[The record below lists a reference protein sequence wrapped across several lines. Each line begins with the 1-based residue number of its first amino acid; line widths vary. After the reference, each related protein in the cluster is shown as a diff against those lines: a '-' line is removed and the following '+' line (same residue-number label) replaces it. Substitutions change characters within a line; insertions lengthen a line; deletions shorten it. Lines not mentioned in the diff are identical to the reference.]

1 MQGLHHLYGM
11 FQYFHRSS
19 FKMYDCL
26 MITERSQA
34 NEDAV
39 AILASSPSMLAKIAG
54 FVHAGEEGPW
64 VEWAKVANLAHQKV
78 LPRGD
83 RAFLGICAEI
93 AGFVTSNG
101 DHEETFGARW
111 EALDGQRQAVVA
123 SVLTASA
130 QTKKAEELAV
140 YQRLG
145 VAWHDPLAEGKT
157 AVRVRLGPDIPA
169 VVNDALGRERVGF
182 REGLS
187 THEVWLRGRGVWKMQ
202 PDRVLTSQ
210 LLIIANAGMV
220 RMVGTIDGVTIHG
233 DRVAIIGRPLPNHPL
248 IGKPDPLDNT
258 SQNPVAYGDLD
269 ELI

>member
-1 MQGLHHLYGM
+1 MN
-11 FQYFHRSS
+11 
-19 FKMYDCL
+19 
-26 MITERSQA
+26 TVTSQA
-34 NEDAV
+34 IEDAV

-54 FVHAGEEGPW
+54 FVHEGRDGPV
-64 VEWAKVANLAHQKV
+64 VEWAKVAELAHQQA
-78 LPRGD
+78 LPRTD

-93 AGFVTSNG
+93 AGFVTSSG
-101 DHEETFGARW
+101 DLQETFGARW
-111 EALDGQRQAVVA
+111 ITLDGQHQAIIA

-145 VAWHDPLAEGKT
+145 VASQDPLAAGT
-157 AVRVRLGPDIPA
+157 RAVRVRLGPDIPA

-182 REGLS
+182 RERLS
-187 THEVWLRGRGVWKMQ
+187 THEVWLRGRGVWRMQ

-210 LLIIANAGMV
+210 LLIIANSGLV

-248 IGKPDPLDNT
+248 IGRPDPLDNT
-258 SQNPVAYGDLD
+258 SQNPVSYGDLT
-269 ELI
+269 ELTDLTCLT

>member
-1 MQGLHHLYGM
+1 MMTL
-11 FQYFHRSS
+11 
-19 FKMYDCL
+19 
-26 MITERSQA
+26 RSQA

-39 AILASSPSMLAKIAG
+39 AILASSPSMLAKIAS
-54 FVHAGEEGPW
+54 FVHVGEDGPR
-64 VEWAKVANLAHQKV
+64 VEWAKVADLAQEQV

-93 AGFVTSNG
+93 AGFVTSGGNR
-101 DHEETFGARW
+101 EETFGARW
-111 EALDGQRQAVVA
+111 DALDGQHQAVVA

-130 QTKKAEELAV
+130 QTKKAEEVAV
-140 YQRLG
+140 YERLG
-145 VAWHDPLAEGKT
+145 VTSHDPLKEGAR

-169 VVNDALGRERVGF
+169 VANDALGRERVGL

-187 THEVWLRGRGVWKMQ
+187 THEVWLRGRGVWRMQ

-210 LLIIANAGMV
+210 LLIIAHAGMV

-248 IGKPDPLDNT
+248 IGQPDPLDNT

-269 ELI
+269 ELALAGPGR

>member
-1 MQGLHHLYGM
+1 MN
-11 FQYFHRSS
+11 
-19 FKMYDCL
+19 
-26 MITERSQA
+26 TPRSQA

-54 FVHAGEEGPW
+54 FVHDGENGPE
-64 VEWAKVANLAHQKV
+64 VEWAKVADLAHHQV

-93 AGFVTSNG
+93 AGFVASEG
-101 DHEETFGARW
+101 DRQGDREETFGARW
-111 EALDGQRQAVVA
+111 DELDGQHQAVIA

-130 QTKKAEELAV
+130 QAKKAEELAV

-145 VAWHDPLAEGKT
+145 VAMYDPLAEGT
-157 AVRVRLGPDIPA
+157 RAVRVRLGPDIPA
-169 VVNDALGRERVGF
+169 VANDALGRERVGF

-187 THEVWLRGRGVWKMQ
+187 NHEVWLRGRGVWRMQ

-210 LLIIANAGMV
+210 RLIIASVGIV

-233 DRVAIIGRPLPNHPL
+233 DRVAIIGRPLPHHPL
-248 IGKPDPLDNT
+248 IGQPDPLDNT
-258 SQNPVAYGDLD
+258 SQNPVAYGDLGQPS
-269 ELI
+269 

>member
-1 MQGLHHLYGM
+1 MYG
-11 FQYFHRSS
+11 
-19 FKMYDCL
+19 CL
-26 MITERSQA
+26 VNNLRSQA

-39 AILASSPSMLAKIAG
+39 AILASSPTMLAKISG
-54 FVHAGEEGPW
+54 FVHDGQDGPW
-64 VEWAKVANLAHQKV
+64 VEWAKVAELAHEKV

-111 EALDGQRQAVVA
+111 ETLDGQHQAVIA
-123 SVLTASA
+123 SVLTTSA
-130 QTKKAEELAV
+130 QTKKSEELAV

-145 VAWHDPLAEGKT
+145 VASRDPLAQGT
-157 AVRVRLGPDIPA
+157 SAVRVRLGPDIPA

-210 LLIIANAGMV
+210 LLIIANAGLA
-220 RMVGTIDGVTIHG
+220 RMVGTIEGVTIHG
-233 DRVAIIGRPLPNHPL
+233 DRVAVIGRPLPNHPL

-258 SQNPVAYGDLD
+258 SQNPVAYGDLA

>member
-1 MQGLHHLYGM
+1 MNTL
-11 FQYFHRSS
+11 
-19 FKMYDCL
+19 
-26 MITERSQA
+26 RSQA

-54 FVHAGEEGPW
+54 FVHDGQDGPR
-64 VEWAKVANLAHQKV
+64 VEWVKVAELAHQQV
-78 LPRGD
+78 LPRTD

-101 DHEETFGARW
+101 EATSNGDLEETFGARW
-111 EALDGQRQAVVA
+111 DTLDGQHQAVIA

-145 VAWHDPLAEGKT
+145 VAAHDPLAEVT
-157 AVRVRLGPDIPA
+157 RAVRVRLGPDIPA
-169 VVNDALGRERVGF
+169 VANDALGRERVGF
-182 REGLS
+182 RERLS
-187 THEVWLRGRGVWKMQ
+187 THEVWLRGRGVWRMQ

-210 LLIIANAGMV
+210 LLIIANSGIV

-233 DRVAIIGRPLPNHPL
+233 DRVAIIGRPLPHDLL

-269 ELI
+269 EVT

>member
-1 MQGLHHLYGM
+1 MTSPGL
-11 FQYFHRSS
+11 
-19 FKMYDCL
+19 
-26 MITERSQA
+26 QA
-34 NEDAV
+34 NEDAI

-54 FVHAGEEGPW
+54 FVHDGEDGPR
-64 VEWAKVANLAHQKV
+64 VEWAKLASLAHQKV

-111 EALDGQRQAVVA
+111 GMLDGQHQAVIA

-130 QTKKAEELAV
+130 QTKKADELAV

-145 VAWHDPLAEGKT
+145 VGSPDPLAEGRR
-157 AVRVRLGPDIPA
+157 AVRVRLGPDVPA
-169 VVNDALGRERVGF
+169 IANDALGRERVGF
-182 REGLS
+182 RGKLS

-210 LLIIANAGMV
+210 LLIIASLGIV
-220 RMVGTIDGVTIHG
+220 RLVGTIDGVTIHG

-248 IGKPDPLDNT
+248 IGQPDPLDNA
-258 SQNPVAYGDLD
+258 SQNPVAYGDLA
-269 ELI
+269 ELT